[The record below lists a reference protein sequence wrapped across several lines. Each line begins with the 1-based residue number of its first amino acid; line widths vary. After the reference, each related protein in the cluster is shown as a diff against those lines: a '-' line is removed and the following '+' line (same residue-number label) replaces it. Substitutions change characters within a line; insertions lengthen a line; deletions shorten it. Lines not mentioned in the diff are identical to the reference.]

1 VATAAVTASVLK
13 SIIINPSLVGIIM
26 SIIPCTIMDGAD
38 KIWVENEVG
47 GMDVCEKRW
56 LRL

>member
-1 VATAAVTASVLK
+1 MMIV
-13 SIIINPSLVGIIM
+13 
-26 SIIPCTIMDGAD
+26 MDGDD

-56 LRL
+56 LRV